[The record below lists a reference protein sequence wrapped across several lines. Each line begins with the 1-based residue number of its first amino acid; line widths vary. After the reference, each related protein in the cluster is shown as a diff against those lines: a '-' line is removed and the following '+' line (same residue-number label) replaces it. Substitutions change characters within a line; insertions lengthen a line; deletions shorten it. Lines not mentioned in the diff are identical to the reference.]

1 MLAIENHS
9 KSNISGKI
17 AHISYRSAYL
27 TNRKTYVEYHSS
39 RHYTKL
45 KDCSNSQSVLYTKQ
59 LVMEKL
65 QDRDVVTTDH
75 YYSLIRSRYT
85 R

>member
-1 MLAIENHS
+1 MKYLSLFKIQIEGMLAIENHS

-39 RHYTKL
+39 RIVP
-45 KDCSNSQSVLYTKQ
+45 N
-59 LVMEKL
+59 
-65 QDRDVVTTDH
+65 
-75 YYSLIRSRYT
+75 
-85 R
+85 